1 MRSSSTLTA
10 PAAAPTAP
18 RRESLPLVLLLVLGL
33 LSAIAPLATDLYLPS
48 FVQIAGDLD
57 TSSVAVQ
64 LTLTA
69 FLAGLTVGQLVFGPV
84 SDRWGRRGP
93 LLVGSVVFL
102 LASIATVL
110 APTIGVLIA
119 ARAVQGLAGAAGTV
133 IARAIISDLAAG
145 PPAARAFS
153 LMMIVGGVAPVV
165 APVLGGALTDVIG
178 WRGLLAIVMVLA
190 AVMLVAVLLV
200 VKESLS
206 TSRWSELRATR
217 DQAAGLGALLRSRA
231 YLGHTITF
239 GFAFAAMMAYISASP
254 FLYQEMM
261 GFGSL
266 GYGLAF
272 GVNALALMIVSGVSA
287 SLTSTVPVA
296 RLLRLGLAGASI
308 AVALGLV
315 LSLSGAPVIT
325 MTVPIFLTVAS
336 MGLIFGNATALALG
350 AVPGSTGLASA
361 LLGALQFGLAAV
373 VSPLV
378 GLGDGTS
385 ALPMAL
391 VMAVC
396 VTVALAGQAIAR
408 RARATTTPMP

>member
-1 MRSSSTLTA
+1 MRSSSTLAA

-69 FLAGLTVGQLVFGPV
+69 FLAGLTVGQLVFGPL

-93 LLVGSVVFL
+93 LLVGSAVFL

-206 TSRWSELRATR
+206 TSRRSELRATR

-308 AVALGLV
+308 AVGLGLA
-315 LSLSGAPVIT
+315 LSLSGAP
-325 MTVPIFLTVAS
+325 
-336 MGLIFGNATALALG
+336 
-350 AVPGSTGLASA
+350 
-361 LLGALQFGLAAV
+361 
-373 VSPLV
+373 
-378 GLGDGTS
+378 
-385 ALPMAL
+385 
-391 VMAVC
+391 
-396 VTVALAGQAIAR
+396 
-408 RARATTTPMP
+408 

>member
-1 MRSSSTLTA
+1 
-10 PAAAPTAP
+10 
-18 RRESLPLVLLLVLGL
+18 
-33 LSAIAPLATDLYLPS
+33 
-48 FVQIAGDLD
+48 
-57 TSSVAVQ
+57 
-64 LTLTA
+64 
-69 FLAGLTVGQLVFGPV
+69 
-84 SDRWGRRGP
+84 
-93 LLVGSVVFL
+93 
-102 LASIATVL
+102 
-110 APTIGVLIA
+110 
-119 ARAVQGLAGAAGTV
+119 
-133 IARAIISDLAAG
+133 
-145 PPAARAFS
+145 
-153 LMMIVGGVAPVV
+153 MMIVGGVAPVV

-190 AVMLVAVLLV
+190 AVMLVAVLLA

-206 TSRWSELRATR
+206 TSRRSELRATR

-308 AVALGLV
+308 AVALGLA

-396 VTVALAGQAIAR
+396 VTVALAGQVIAR